1 MIHGPIKEHHD
12 HEIHD
17 RGSQAA
23 LQHRRRP
30 RVGRA
35 GIQRKDRGRPIL
47 PQTRHQPSRPRT
59 PDGAIATARTG
70 HRDAGTTT
78 SRGNAKHANP
88 DRDRRRTDHRRTVFQ
103 ASRTGPGGVRGNGD
117 QQARNTPNRRRHR
130 IRHRSG
136 TAAQRPVHRTLARR
150 HRDHPCANR
159 QQMEADR
166 AGIAPIPR
174 PSGHRRRRQKPSPRP
189 RTAPPPAQREIR
201 RLPAQGLIPG
211 GNRARP
217 PPQGLLRRHRTISG
231 SRTMN
236 GNDNNGQ
243 PLDIIVQ
250 GTPITKGSVQPWR
263 TKHGKAVSVDAR
275 LQSWEAA
282 IRGTAVSMM
291 TASGLKPYDCPI
303 SITGE
308 IRVPRTDKLHDLPA
322 WQTAKTSGGGDLD
335 KLQRAIGDALQTTNS
350 RYPGRNREGVI
361 SNDSRIIHWQ
371 ISKRYADETRPEGVY
386 LTIRPISTPELPDW
400 QPATPAGRTIHDN
413 LQRRS
418 QRLAD
423 MLRQHPHDRK
433 DTTK

>member
-1 MIHGPIKEHHD
+1 
-12 HEIHD
+12 
-17 RGSQAA
+17 
-23 LQHRRRP
+23 
-30 RVGRA
+30 
-35 GIQRKDRGRPIL
+35 
-47 PQTRHQPSRPRT
+47 
-59 PDGAIATARTG
+59 
-70 HRDAGTTT
+70 
-78 SRGNAKHANP
+78 
-88 DRDRRRTDHRRTVFQ
+88 
-103 ASRTGPGGVRGNGD
+103 
-117 QQARNTPNRRRHR
+117 
-130 IRHRSG
+130 
-136 TAAQRPVHRTLARR
+136 
-150 HRDHPCANR
+150 
-159 QQMEADR
+159 
-166 AGIAPIPR
+166 
-174 PSGHRRRRQKPSPRP
+174 
-189 RTAPPPAQREIR
+189 
-201 RLPAQGLIPG
+201 
-211 GNRARP
+211 
-217 PPQGLLRRHRTISG
+217 
-231 SRTMN
+231 MN

-308 IRVPRTDKLHDLPA
+308 IRVPRTDKIHDLPA

>member
-1 MIHGPIKEHHD
+1 MTTKYTTEEVKQLYSIAVDQGRD
-12 HEIHD
+12 
-17 RGSQAA
+17 A
-23 LQHRRRP
+23 LESNEKIA
-30 RVGRA
+30 VGRYCRKH
-35 GIQRKDRGRPIL
+35 GINRPGL
-47 PQTRHQPSRPRT
+47 EPQTAPSPLPEQATETPAPQPAEETQSTQTQTETGVEPITGEQYFKHLGLGPAESVETEISKLET
-59 PDGAIATARTG
+59 PQTGDATASDTDLELLRSV
-70 HRDAGTTT
+70 RFIERWPDDIVTT
-78 SRGNAKHANP
+78 
-88 DRDRRRTDHRRTVFQ
+88 
-103 ASRTGPGGVRGNGD
+103 
-117 QQARNTPNRRRHR
+117 
-130 IRHRSG
+130 
-136 TAAQRPVHRTLARR
+136 
-150 HRDHPCANR
+150 
-159 QQMEADR
+159 
-166 AGIAPIPR
+166 
-174 PSGHRRRRQKPSPRP
+174 
-189 RTAPPPAQREIR
+189 PAQREIR

-217 PPQGLLRRHRTISG
+217 PPQGLLRRHRAISG

>member
-1 MIHGPIKEHHD
+1 
-12 HEIHD
+12 
-17 RGSQAA
+17 
-23 LQHRRRP
+23 
-30 RVGRA
+30 
-35 GIQRKDRGRPIL
+35 
-47 PQTRHQPSRPRT
+47 
-59 PDGAIATARTG
+59 
-70 HRDAGTTT
+70 
-78 SRGNAKHANP
+78 
-88 DRDRRRTDHRRTVFQ
+88 
-103 ASRTGPGGVRGNGD
+103 
-117 QQARNTPNRRRHR
+117 
-130 IRHRSG
+130 
-136 TAAQRPVHRTLARR
+136 
-150 HRDHPCANR
+150 
-159 QQMEADR
+159 
-166 AGIAPIPR
+166 
-174 PSGHRRRRQKPSPRP
+174 
-189 RTAPPPAQREIR
+189 
-201 RLPAQGLIPG
+201 
-211 GNRARP
+211 
-217 PPQGLLRRHRTISG
+217 
-231 SRTMN
+231 MN

-400 QPATPAGRTIHDN
+400 QPATQPGEPSTTTCNAEANASPTCSANTPTTERTPPSEQTQAPPPNHRTPTTESPPQAPTHTINQEPQNIREPRETNEHHHQHHRTHHRHHLTD
-413 LQRRS
+413 
-418 QRLAD
+418 AD
-423 MLRQHPHDRK
+423 WNTTPHPK
-433 DTTK
+433 TETAE

>member
-1 MIHGPIKEHHD
+1 MTTKYTTEEVKQLYSIAVDQGWD
-12 HEIHD
+12 
-17 RGSQAA
+17 A
-23 LQHRRRP
+23 LESNEKIA
-30 RVGRA
+30 VGRYCRKH
-35 GIQRKDRGRPIL
+35 GINRPGL
-47 PQTRHQPSRPRT
+47 EPQT
-59 PDGAIATARTG
+59 A
-70 HRDAGTTT
+70 
-78 SRGNAKHANP
+78 
-88 DRDRRRTDHRRTVFQ
+88 
-103 ASRTGPGGVRGNGD
+103 
-117 QQARNTPNRRRHR
+117 
-130 IRHRSG
+130 
-136 TAAQRPVHRTLARR
+136 
-150 HRDHPCANR
+150 
-159 QQMEADR
+159 
-166 AGIAPIPR
+166 
-174 PSGHRRRRQKPSPRP
+174 PSPLP
-189 RTAPPPAQREIR
+189 EQATETPAPQPAEETQSTQTQTETGAEPITGEQYFKH
-201 RLPAQGLIPG
+201 LGLGPAESV
-211 GNRARP
+211 
-217 PPQGLLRRHRTISG
+217 SG

>member
-1 MIHGPIKEHHD
+1 
-12 HEIHD
+12 
-17 RGSQAA
+17 
-23 LQHRRRP
+23 
-30 RVGRA
+30 
-35 GIQRKDRGRPIL
+35 
-47 PQTRHQPSRPRT
+47 
-59 PDGAIATARTG
+59 
-70 HRDAGTTT
+70 
-78 SRGNAKHANP
+78 
-88 DRDRRRTDHRRTVFQ
+88 
-103 ASRTGPGGVRGNGD
+103 
-117 QQARNTPNRRRHR
+117 
-130 IRHRSG
+130 
-136 TAAQRPVHRTLARR
+136 
-150 HRDHPCANR
+150 
-159 QQMEADR
+159 
-166 AGIAPIPR
+166 
-174 PSGHRRRRQKPSPRP
+174 
-189 RTAPPPAQREIR
+189 
-201 RLPAQGLIPG
+201 
-211 GNRARP
+211 
-217 PPQGLLRRHRTISG
+217 
-231 SRTMN
+231 MN

-263 TKHGKAVSVDAR
+263 TKHGKTVSVDAR

-423 MLRQHPHDRK
+423 MLRQHPTTERTPPSEQTQAPPPNHRTPTTESPPQTPTPHHQPG
-433 DTTK
+433 TTKLREPREPMSTIINTTGHTTGITLTDADWNTTHIENGDSRITILAHTDEYPQLVSDLALHLTTITPNPGIRQTAQALAEAINQGA